1 MRFDISVVTGN
12 WQAFAR
18 GLEVTVLF
26 CAASSVLGLCLGL
39 VVALGRLSHSPWLRG
54 PAAAFVEVIRDT
66 PFLVQAFVMFFVVPA
81 LGVPISATAA
91 GIGALTLYG
100 GAYFAESIR
109 GAILSVPRG
118 QVDAARAAGMSHA
131 LAMRRIV
138 FPQMMAYLIPPLTNQ
153 VIGLI
158 KDSSVLSIITVPE
171 LTMATQT
178 VLGTTFAPVEAYSV
192 VALLYWA
199 LTASVAAAMGHL
211 ERHTPT
217 QRAARQAAVFLA
229 AADR

>member
-1 MRFDISVVTGN
+1 
-12 WQAFAR
+12 
-18 GLEVTVLF
+18 
-26 CAASSVLGLCLGL
+26 
-39 VVALGRLSHSPWLRG
+39 
-54 PAAAFVEVIRDT
+54 
-66 PFLVQAFVMFFVVPA
+66 
-81 LGVPISATAA
+81 
-91 GIGALTLYG
+91 
-100 GAYFAESIR
+100 
-109 GAILSVPRG
+109 
-118 QVDAARAAGMSHA
+118 VDAARAAGMSHA

-153 VIGLI
+153 LIGLI

-178 VLGTTFAPVEAYSV
+178 VLGTTFAPVEAFSM

-199 LTASVAAAMGHL
+199 LTASVAALMGYL

-217 QRAARQAAVFLA
+217 RRAARQAALFLA

>member
-1 MRFDISVVTGN
+1 
-12 WQAFAR
+12 
-18 GLEVTVLF
+18 
-26 CAASSVLGLCLGL
+26 
-39 VVALGRLSHSPWLRG
+39 
-54 PAAAFVEVIRDT
+54 
-66 PFLVQAFVMFFVVPA
+66 VMFFVVPA

-91 GIGALTLYG
+91 GISALTLYG

-118 QVDAARAAGMSHA
+118 QVDAARAAGMSEA

-138 FPQMMAYLIPPLTNQ
+138 LPQRMAFLIPPLTNQ
-153 VIGLI
+153 LIGLI

-178 VLGTTFAPVEAYSV
+178 VLGTTFAPVEAYSM
-192 VALLYWA
+192 VALLYWG
-199 LTASVAAAMGHL
+199 LTAAVAALMGRL
-211 ERHTPT
+211 EQHTPT
-217 QRAARQAAVFLA
+217 QRAARQTMAFAG